1 MRKVCP
7 VTCGVCNLEAA
18 DMFDED
24 IYLGLVD
31 AFEDAEVPRF
41 PLPLI
46 LAGSRSSYRQTDSTC
61 RGSNRMLLDEA
72 PGRPI

>member
-1 MRKVCP
+1 MVRKVCP

-31 AFEDAEVPRF
+31 AFEDAQVPRP
-41 PLPLI
+41 PLPLVPFEF
-46 LAGSRSSYRQTDSTC
+46 AQ
-61 RGSNRMLLDEA
+61 
-72 PGRPI
+72 